1 MAHVRFELPVASEVT
16 ASVIDLQ
23 GRLIVRLDAGMI
35 AQGTH
40 DMHVP
45 TSECQSGT
53 HLLKISAGATS
64 WTLRL
69 VVVR

>member
-23 GRLIVRLDAGMI
+23 GRVVVRLDAGML

-45 TSECQSGT
+45 TTECESGT
-53 HLLKISAGATS
+53 HLLKISAGATT
-64 WTLRL
+64 WTLRM
-69 VVVR
+69 VVMR